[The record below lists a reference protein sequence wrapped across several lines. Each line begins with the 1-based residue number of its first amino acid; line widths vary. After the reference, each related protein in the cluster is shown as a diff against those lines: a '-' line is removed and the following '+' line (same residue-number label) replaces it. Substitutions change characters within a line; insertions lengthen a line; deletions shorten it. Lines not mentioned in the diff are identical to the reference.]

1 MNCVIPFTKDIQF
14 KTTIASI
21 ISVSLEHEYTIN
33 DDEILGNFIIT
44 GEYKTHEVSINKE
57 KFEYVLPFSVNLT
70 KDVDRSAL
78 DFNIENFTYEIVE
91 NNTLRV
97 NIEYSINAPET
108 RENLFEPV
116 EDCDEN
122 LETLLD
128 DLDHEEIAETTS
140 ERNDELEADEKEE
153 TLEIKEKNF
162 KNVNEEAKEC
172 EDKMEEKTTR
182 NIDEEAKTT
191 IIESINNDEESF
203 VTYHIHI
210 MKENDSLESIC
221 IKYNTTENVL
231 KEYNDLTNIALG
243 DKIIIPDN
251 YE

>member
-1 MNCVIPFTKDIQF
+1 
-14 KTTIASI
+14 
-21 ISVSLEHEYTIN
+21 
-33 DDEILGNFIIT
+33 
-44 GEYKTHEVSINKE
+44 
-57 KFEYVLPFSVNLT
+57 
-70 KDVDRSAL
+70 
-78 DFNIENFTYEIVE
+78 
-91 NNTLRV
+91 
-97 NIEYSINAPET
+97 
-108 RENLFEPV
+108 
-116 EDCDEN
+116 
-122 LETLLD
+122 
-128 DLDHEEIAETTS
+128 
-140 ERNDELEADEKEE
+140 
-153 TLEIKEKNF
+153 
-162 KNVNEEAKEC
+162 
-172 EDKMEEKTTR
+172 MEEKTTR